1 MFSNRVQLKD
11 EQPLLKKSKQEKT
24 MVVPSRESRN
34 GIRSVGAILHRFMIT
49 FILYKPVWS
58 TVIVLESFLGGV
70 ANVVGDNLVV
80 LTGGVPAG
88 EHDSFRLRQALQVMV
103 EIFVVNIVNIGRSE
117 KISII
122 RFH

>member
-34 GIRSVGAILHRFMIT
+34 GIRSVGAFLHRFMIT

-58 TVIVLESFLGGV
+58 TVIVLESFFRGV
-70 ANVVGDNLVV
+70 ANIIGNNFGVLAVGDSCWR
-80 LTGGVPAG
+80 A
-88 EHDSFRLRQALQVMV
+88 
-103 EIFVVNIVNIGRSE
+103 
-117 KISII
+117 
-122 RFH
+122 